1 MANFTLLKG
10 DCPIC
15 GGIRNGKRKL
25 DCKQSGELIHCFSHN
40 DPPPGFRFVGQSA
53 IGQSLYAPEREKG
66 LDPEQHRAELAK
78 LRAEY
83 QAQAAARQAQLPA
96 IPERHQEI
104 LGYEAELSEAQ
115 NADLL
120 RRGLTQQEIDF
131 ALSQH
136 WLFGCQGGYGITAM
150 DSATGMFCGAQRAL
164 DDRSQRKYD
173 WAIFAG
179 RNQLKETGE
188 NPLFVWRSPQ
198 FDPKK
203 PYEVKFCE
211 GALKSLIRAFLE
223 WRHSSQVIL
232 VGAAG
237 GLFGEQSVQ
246 RLLGVYDKVWRF
258 TLLPDADSQNLKK
271 KNLYAG
277 YGKLAKAIAPL
288 KFADWGQWQDKSQ
301 GDCDEGL
308 RDYVRRSPNVW
319 LQPFKLA
326 EAAEK
331 TLQATQRFTVTPTVT
346 MNDGAQYLPDD
357 VIPLPTEARV
367 VGLEVP
373 KNCGKSYQQGKHIE
387 KLRRLGYYPIQ
398 MSHRRGLAA
407 EKAKEWQMTYI
418 EADSPLPPEMPSNG
432 LSVVVDSVLKLRHY
446 DFSGQKIV
454 LFWDEIEQILEHI
467 CHSTTSIRERRAAVM
482 AYIGELMENAH
493 QVILADA
500 DLKTIAVDWA
510 VSLTQ
515 SRKSEICLIRKQYR
529 HNRKAI
535 ICQDTTDALVY
546 AAQQLQA
553 DNPTYIAVAGQKAN
567 SRFGSQSLEH
577 YLSGQANSTI
587 RVDSDTNR
595 DPAHPAYKITKNIE
609 VLNHYQLA
617 IATAVIGTGVN
628 IKGDHFKSVIGIAA
642 GNESVESFLQKLGRV
657 RNDGDRLVA
666 ISSTANS
673 LSQRY
678 GGHTNVQQL
687 LLNDSKQGQLLRQHL
702 QSFGDWGDNWLF
714 NPWLKAFAERICLN
728 NELGK
733 NYKASVMAQLHR
745 EGYQIIEQSFC
756 DRGQRKKIRRLL
768 DDGCHKQIRKY
779 IADILASQPKL
790 GEDLKASKATFD
802 QTYPEK
808 CAEIHGDLL
817 TLYGDDSEVI
827 AQAHLTQ
834 RNFYRKLQLHFW
846 LNQDQEAV
854 KQRDERKL
862 KFLRESN
869 EGRLFQNDVHQMTFS
884 VTVQAMRELGLADI
898 LTRGYVSSDCPHI
911 ERIKQILN
919 DNQQRQNFSRQLRL
933 GLDDC
938 PRKSPVAISAF
949 LLKNLLGLDVARDAE
964 GKAVRCKREGILVT
978 PIDFGEI
985 DREAIFQF
993 WAQNIILDDIEE
1005 KKTASQA
1012 DHFWKDKNFLIE
1024 KNDPVPETTI
1034 QQGLQPADHFSSNSR
1049 SSQTT
1054 PENEPQNPA
1063 VLAVNKQS
1071 PPAQIP
1077 DDPVSPL
1084 PWEILRPIRDAIMAL
1099 ARGERRPLWR
1109 LVVKFHFPVIQRAA
1123 QQLDIMPGGSGF
1135 MACLLSRWQ
1144 VSTAH

>member
-10 DCPIC
+10 NCPIC
-15 GGIRNGKRKL
+15 AGIRNGKRKA

-78 LRAEY
+78 LRAEH
-83 QAQAAARQAQLPA
+83 QAQAAAQREQLPT

-104 LGYEAELSEAQ
+104 LGYPAELTPTQ

-120 RRGLTQQEIDF
+120 RRGLDQAEIDF
-131 ALSQH
+131 ALCHH
-136 WLFGCQGGYGITAM
+136 WLFACQGGYGITAI
-150 DSATGMFCGAQRAL
+150 DAVSGMFCGAQRAL

-173 WAIFAG
+173 WAIFTG

-188 NPLFVWRSPQ
+188 NPLFLWKSPD
-198 FDPKK
+198 FDPSQ
-203 PYEVKFCE
+203 PYEINFCE

-223 WRHSSQVIL
+223 WRHSPQVIL

-237 GLFGEQSVQ
+237 GIFGEQSVK
-246 RLLGVYDKVWRF
+246 RLLSAHGQVWRF
-258 TLLPDADSQNLKK
+258 TLLPDADSQNLRK

-277 YGKLAKAIAPL
+277 YGQLAKAIPAI

-308 RDYVRRSPNVW
+308 QDYVRRSPNVW

-331 TLQATQRFTVTPTVT
+331 TLQVNQRFAISPTIT
-346 MNDGAQYLPDD
+346 INDEAQYLPDD
-357 VIPLPTEARV
+357 VIPLPTAARI

-373 KNCGKSYQQGKHIE
+373 KNCGKSYQQGLHIE
-387 KLRRLGYYPIQ
+387 KLRSLGYYPIQ

-446 DFSGQKIV
+446 DFSGQKVV

-467 CHSTTSIRERRAAVM
+467 CHSTTAIRERRASVM
-482 AYIGELMENAH
+482 AYIGELMGIAH
-493 QVILADA
+493 QVVLADA

-510 VSLTQ
+510 ISLTK
-515 SRKSEICLIRKQYR
+515 SRQSEICLIRKQYR

-546 AAQQLQA
+546 AAQQLQEN
-553 DNPTYIAVAGQKAN
+553 NPTYIAVAGQKAN
-567 SRFGSQSLEH
+567 SRFGSQSLEQ
-577 YLSGQANSTI
+577 YLSGQSLSTI
-587 RVDSDTNR
+587 RIDSDTNR
-595 DPAHPAYKITKNIE
+595 DPSHPAYKITKNIE

-628 IKGDHFKSVIGIAA
+628 IKGDHFKSVVGIAA
-642 GNESVESFLQKLGRV
+642 GHESVESFLQKLGRV

-678 GGHTNVQQL
+678 GGHTKVQEL
-687 LLNDSKQGQLLRQHL
+687 LLDDFKHGQLLRKHL
-702 QSFGDWGDNWLF
+702 KSFGDWGDNWLF

-733 NYKASVMAQLHR
+733 DYKASVIAQLHK
-745 EGYQIIEQSFC
+745 EGYQVIEQSFC
-756 DRGQRKKIRRLL
+756 DKGQRKKIRKLL
-768 DDGCHKQIRKY
+768 DGGCHQQVQQY
-779 IADILASQPKL
+779 IADILASKPKL
-790 GEDLKASKATFD
+790 GEALKVSKGTFD
-802 QTYPEK
+802 QTYPDK
-808 CAEIHGDLL
+808 CAEVHGDLL
-817 TLYGDDSEVI
+817 TLYGDDSEAI

-846 LNQDQEAV
+846 LQQQQKAV

-862 KFLRESN
+862 QFLCRSN
-869 EGRLFQNDVHQMTFS
+869 EGKLFQSDVTQVALS
-884 VTVQAMRELGLADI
+884 VTVKAMRKLGLADI
-898 LTRGYVSSDCPHI
+898 LQRGYIASNCPHI

-919 DNQQRQNFSRQLRL
+919 DDDQRQDFSRQLRL

-938 PRKSPVAISAF
+938 PRKSPVAILGF
-949 LLKNLLGLDVARDAE
+949 FLKNLLGLDVTRDAE
-964 GKAVRCKREGILVT
+964 GKAIRSKREGVLIT
-978 PIDFGEI
+978 PIDFGDI
-985 DREAIFQF
+985 DRESIFQF
-993 WAQNIILDDIEE
+993 WEENSILDDLEEE
-1005 KKTASQA
+1005 KITTKA
-1012 DHFWKDKNFLIE
+1012 DHFLKTNIFSIE
-1024 KNDPVPETTI
+1024 KNDPVPETSI
-1034 QQGLQPADHFSSNSR
+1034 QQGLQRADHFFPSSR
-1049 SSQTT
+1049 SSSPD
-1054 PENEPQNPA
+1054 PEDERQNPA
-1063 VLAVNKQS
+1063 VLAVNGQS

-1077 DDPVSPL
+1077 DYPVSPI
-1084 PWEILRPIRDAIMAL
+1084 PWDILRPIQDAIMAL
-1099 ARGERRPLWR
+1099 VKGDRRPLWR
-1109 LVVKFHFPVIQRAA
+1109 LVVKFHFPMIQQAA
-1123 QQLDIMPGGSGF
+1123 QQLDVMSRGSGF
-1135 MACLLSRWQ
+1135 MAGLYCPLIL
-1144 VSTAH
+1144 T